1 MQHREPHHSD
11 DSSEDLHLI
20 ELQAP
25 GTVPLHAGL
34 TASGMVY
41 LRGDL
46 HPLGSAT
53 ALIKAAREHVPY
65 AAVSAVNVL
74 FPADWL
80 RGECLHDA
88 DRLRVIAAME
98 RLVRGGSVG
107 PGVAP

>member
-1 MQHREPHHSD
+1 MDIEYG
-11 DSSEDLHLI
+11 SEEENLHLI

-25 GTVPLHAGL
+25 GGVAPLQAGV

-53 ALIKAAREHVPY
+53 ALIKAACEHVPY
-65 AAVSAVNVL
+65 AAVSAVSVL

-98 RLVRGGSVG
+98 RVVRGARTG
-107 PGVAP
+107 AA

>member
-1 MQHREPHHSD
+1 MHREHHRED
-11 DSSEDLHLI
+11 EDENEDLHLV

-25 GTVPLHAGL
+25 GAAPLHAGI

-53 ALIKAAREHVPY
+53 ALIKAARDHVPY

-80 RGECLHDA
+80 RGECLHDT
-88 DRLRVIAAME
+88 DRLRVVAAME
-98 RLVRGGSVG
+98 RVVRG
-107 PGVAP
+107 ARLA

>member
-1 MQHREPHHSD
+1 MDSEHSE
-11 DSSEDLHLI
+11 EDLHLI

-25 GTVPLHAGL
+25 GGLAPPLQAGVS
-34 TASGMVY
+34 ASGLVY

-65 AAVSAVNVL
+65 AALGAVNVL

-98 RLVRGGSVG
+98 RLVRG
-107 PGVAP
+107 AAAA

>member
-1 MQHREPHHSD
+1 MDFVEDHSQ
-11 DSSEDLHLI
+11 EDLHLV

-25 GTVPLHAGL
+25 GAAPLHAGV

-53 ALIKAAREHVPY
+53 ALLKAARAQVPY

-98 RLVRGGSVG
+98 RVVRG
-107 PGVAP
+107 AAR

>member
-1 MQHREPHHSD
+1 MDVEHHSE
-11 DSSEDLHLI
+11 EDLHLI

-25 GTVPLHAGL
+25 GSVPLHAGVS
-34 TASGMVY
+34 ASGLVY

-65 AAVSAVNVL
+65 AALGAVNVL

-80 RGECLHDA
+80 RSECLHDA

-98 RLVRGGSVG
+98 RLVRGAG
-107 PGVAP
+107 AA